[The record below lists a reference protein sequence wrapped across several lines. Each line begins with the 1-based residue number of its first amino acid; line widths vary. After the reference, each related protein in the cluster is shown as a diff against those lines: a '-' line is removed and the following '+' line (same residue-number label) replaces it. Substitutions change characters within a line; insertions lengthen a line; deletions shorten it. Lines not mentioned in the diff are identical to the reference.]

1 MLLLFSSLS
10 CLSVSVFDSDSVLRG
25 LAFLYCKIVV
35 HIVEGFGVGLCVCV
49 CVCGSLSLSVVL
61 TFLYFKIIVRVVEGF
76 GESFD
81 GADCWKQQG
90 DGVMLNC
97 SAILSVVHSLQIL
110 D

>member
-1 MLLLFSSLS
+1 
-10 CLSVSVFDSDSVLRG
+10 VSDSDSILRG

-35 HIVEGFGVGLCVCV
+35 HIVEGFGVCV
-49 CVCGSLSLSVVL
+49 CVCGSLSLSLSLSRVL
-61 TFLYFKIIVRVVEGF
+61 TFLYSKIIVRVVEGF
-76 GESFD
+76 RESFD

>member
-1 MLLLFSSLS
+1 M
-10 CLSVSVFDSDSVLRG
+10 CV
-25 LAFLYCKIVV
+25 CV
-35 HIVEGFGVGLCVCV
+35 HACV

-61 TFLYFKIIVRVVEGF
+61 TFLYSKIIVRVVEGF

>member
-1 MLLLFSSLS
+1 MF
-10 CLSVSVFDSDSVLRG
+10 
-25 LAFLYCKIVV
+25 
-35 HIVEGFGVGLCVCV
+35 VCV
-49 CVCGSLSLSVVL
+49 CVALSLSLSLSLVL
-61 TFLYFKIIVRVVEGF
+61 TFLYSKIIVRVIEGF

>member
-1 MLLLFSSLS
+1 
-10 CLSVSVFDSDSVLRG
+10 V
-25 LAFLYCKIVV
+25 
-35 HIVEGFGVGLCVCV
+35 CVCV
-49 CVCGSLSLSVVL
+49 RACVRACVCGSLSLSVVL
-61 TFLYFKIIVRVVEGF
+61 TFLYSKIIVRVVEGF

-81 GADCWKQQG
+81 GADCWKQRV

>member
-1 MLLLFSSLS
+1 
-10 CLSVSVFDSDSVLRG
+10 
-25 LAFLYCKIVV
+25 
-35 HIVEGFGVGLCVCV
+35 
-49 CVCGSLSLSVVL
+49 VL
-61 TFLYFKIIVRVVEGF
+61 TFLYSIVRVVEGF

>member
-1 MLLLFSSLS
+1 MF
-10 CLSVSVFDSDSVLRG
+10 
-25 LAFLYCKIVV
+25 
-35 HIVEGFGVGLCVCV
+35 VCV
-49 CVCGSLSLSVVL
+49 CVCLSLSLSRVL
-61 TFLYFKIIVRVVEGF
+61 TFLYSIVRVVEGF

>member
-1 MLLLFSSLS
+1 
-10 CLSVSVFDSDSVLRG
+10 VFV
-25 LAFLYCKIVV
+25 
-35 HIVEGFGVGLCVCV
+35 CVCV
-49 CVCGSLSLSVVL
+49 CVALSLSRVL
-61 TFLYFKIIVRVVEGF
+61 TFLYSKIVVRVVEAF